1 MTSKCQFPSDR
12 QPFNTKRPS
21 TVSTTTRTQTPATF
35 SIRPAPIKNSRRP
48 RTAAT
53 QTAKASSQLA
63 IARSLPLSLK
73 KPTRYTS
80 QSSSTPQT
88 NEPERTG
95 HETGQADHESDTHEE
110 DQLGGVRRRRLRQRR
125 GAQGVRR
132 VREL

>member
-88 NEPERTG
+88 NQTTAVVAAAAIQTITARTM
-95 HETGQADHESDTHEE
+95 TTWT
-110 DQLGGVRRRRLRQRR
+110 RRTR
-125 GAQGVRR
+125 A
-132 VREL
+132 